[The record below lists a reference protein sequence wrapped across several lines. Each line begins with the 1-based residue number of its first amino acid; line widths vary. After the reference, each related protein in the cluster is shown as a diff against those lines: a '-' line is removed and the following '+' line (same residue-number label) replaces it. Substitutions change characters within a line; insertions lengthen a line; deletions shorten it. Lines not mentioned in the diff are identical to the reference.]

1 MLTFIGA
8 VLDIAHSIVK
18 TTFAVIK
25 VSARFLIKST
35 NTIYHKTK
43 ELSNKS
49 KVRKIETEKENV
61 SDKDIRKM
69 DLF

>member
-8 VLDIAHSIVK
+8 VLDIAYSIVK
-18 TTFAVIK
+18 TTFVVIK

-35 NTIYHKTK
+35 KTIYHKTK
-43 ELSNKS
+43 ELNNKS
-49 KVRKIETEKENV
+49 KVRKIETEKEIKSN
-61 SDKDIRKM
+61 KDIRKM